1 MIDLVTIS
9 YIGSVV
15 LGGLIA
21 WLLARLFYKGRI
33 GTYEHKMKNYNEQLR
48 RVKEQHKATTAE
60 VAQVRATLKM
70 LNGELR
76 ELKAG
81 KRDTSEVG
89 VLVRAAG
96 QQLDD
101 LQRANSIL
109 QIALEDFPK

>member
-21 WLLARLFYKGRI
+21 WLLARLFYKQRMD
-33 GTYEHKMKNYNEQLR
+33 TYEHRIKESNEHLG
-48 RVKEQHKATTAE
+48 RVNEQHKALTAE
-60 VAQVRATLKM
+60 LAQLRAALRM
-70 LNGELR
+70 LNNELR

-81 KRDTSEVG
+81 KRDTSELD
-89 VLVRAAG
+89 VLVRVAG

-101 LQRANSIL
+101 LQRANISL
-109 QIALEDFPK
+109 QTTLNFAR